1 MIERKALLIAFLLLI
16 SIFFTCGCY
25 NPKEVKAFL
34 QQPRRP
40 VAGVEYRVYPPD
52 VIRIN
57 SIHISEIRGIQQQV
71 RPDGKINLPLL
82 GEIFVAGKTP
92 RQIEWAI
99 EDIARK
105 YYEKVDATVE
115 VIGFNSQ
122 RFYVFGQVSRPGP
135 ISWTGHDTLLDALA
149 KAQPTNLAWPERIMV
164 IRGSKP
170 TEGGYVTS
178 QPSKGYKITG
188 IHRAPK
194 GNEPRKMTVNLLAM
208 IRSGDMSNN
217 ILLMPND
224 VIYVPPNP
232 FAAVGLALQNILFP
246 VRPVLEAVR
255 VPASIESATSAK

>member
-1 MIERKALLIAFLLLI
+1 MIEWKALLIAFLLLI
-16 SIFFTCGCY
+16 SVFLTCGCY

-92 RQIEWAI
+92 RQIEWVI
-99 EDIARK
+99 EDVARK
-105 YYEKVDATVE
+105 YYEKVDVTVE

-135 ISWTGHDTLLDALA
+135 VSYTHLTLPT
-149 KAQPTNLAWPERIMV
+149 KA
-164 IRGSKP
+164 
-170 TEGGYVTS
+170 
-178 QPSKGYKITG
+178 
-188 IHRAPK
+188 
-194 GNEPRKMTVNLLAM
+194 
-208 IRSGDMSNN
+208 
-217 ILLMPND
+217 
-224 VIYVPPNP
+224 
-232 FAAVGLALQNILFP
+232 
-246 VRPVLEAVR
+246 
-255 VPASIESATSAK
+255 